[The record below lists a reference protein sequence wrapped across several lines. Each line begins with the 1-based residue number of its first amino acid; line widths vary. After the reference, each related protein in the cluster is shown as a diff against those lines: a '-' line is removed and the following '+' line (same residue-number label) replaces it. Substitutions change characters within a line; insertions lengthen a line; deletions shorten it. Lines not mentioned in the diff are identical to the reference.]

1 MQKKSLIHSSSLL
14 LGTGLCLYIFKRT
27 EHTSV
32 VSIPLK
38 ARFQNA
44 LLFLSVRADMT
55 EKSTI
60 RAMKRLFSG
69 FKLKD
74 NRGIERSPNR
84 ESDLLSEMDIDK
96 EDEAIDTHFSRVA

>member
-1 MQKKSLIHSSSLL
+1 
-14 LGTGLCLYIFKRT
+14 
-27 EHTSV
+27 
-32 VSIPLK
+32 
-38 ARFQNA
+38 
-44 LLFLSVRADMT
+44 MT

>member
-1 MQKKSLIHSSSLL
+1 M
-14 LGTGLCLYIFKRT
+14 
-27 EHTSV
+27 

-96 EDEAIDTHFSRVA
+96 EDEAIDTHFSRVAWRPLL